1 MTRRRPERRRD
12 LLGLLGET
20 PVDLSQANDI
30 RALPVSDLRVGSAQ
44 PRRSFDLE
52 RLSELAESIRV
63 HGVLQPLLVRSVDGE
78 YEIVAGERRWRAAQL
93 AGLTE
98 VPVVVRQL
106 SNEQARAAALIENL
120 QRDNLNV
127 IDEVDGKLELV
138 ALTLGLERE
147 EARKRLMQLLRAV
160 PGDEHEQLDQVFRS
174 MGETWRTFA
183 KNKLRILN
191 WPQPVLEALRAGLP
205 LTLGSVVA
213 SAPPE
218 RQAELLKLAQNG
230 ASRSQLLQA
239 LQTPSQTSAVTPE
252 HFAKVLSSKR
262 FLSGLD
268 TPTREAL
275 DRWLARMPER
285 VRQAIDEQS

>member
-1 MTRRRPERRRD
+1 
-12 LLGLLGET
+12 
-20 PVDLSQANDI
+20 
-30 RALPVSDLRVGSAQ
+30 
-44 PRRSFDLE
+44 
-52 RLSELAESIRV
+52 
-63 HGVLQPLLVRSVDGE
+63 
-78 YEIVAGERRWRAAQL
+78 
-93 AGLTE
+93 
-98 VPVVVRQL
+98 
-106 SNEQARAAALIENL
+106 
-120 QRDNLNV
+120 
-127 IDEVDGKLELV
+127 
-138 ALTLGLERE
+138 
-147 EARKRLMQLLRAV
+147 
-160 PGDEHEQLDQVFRS
+160 

-213 SAPPE
+213 SAPAE

>member
-1 MTRRRPERRRD
+1 M
-12 LLGLLGET
+12 
-20 PVDLSQANDI
+20 DLSQANDI
-30 RALPVSDLRVGSAQ
+30 RALPVSELRVGSTQ

-52 RLSELAESIRV
+52 RLSELAESIRE
-63 HGVLQPLLVRSVDGE
+63 HGVLQPLLVRSVDGH

-93 AGLTE
+93 AGLSE
-98 VPVVVRQL
+98 IPVVVRQL
-106 SNEQARAAALIENL
+106 SDEQARAAALIENL

-147 EARKRLMQLLRAV
+147 QARKRLMQLLRTV
-160 PGDEHEQLDQVFRS
+160 PGDEHERLDQVFRS

-213 SAPPE
+213 GAPE
-218 RQAELLKLAQNG
+218 DRQAELLELAQNG
-230 ASRSQLLQA
+230 ASPFPPDACPAVQA
-239 LQTPSQTSAVTPE
+239 ENQSAGPRATCQ
-252 HFAKVLSSKR
+252 SSGKQAFSFQPGR
-262 FLSGLD
+262 TDQRNSGPLAGTD
-268 TPTREAL
+268 AGATPTG
-275 DRWLARMPER
+275 DRRAELSCSYR
-285 VRQAIDEQS
+285 

>member
-12 LLGLLGET
+12 LVGLLGET

-30 RALPVSDLRVGSAQ
+30 RALPVSELRVGSAQ

-52 RLSELAESIRV
+52 RLSELAESVRE
-63 HGVLQPLLVRSVDGE
+63 HGVLQPLLVRSVDGH

-93 AGLTE
+93 AGLSE
-98 VPVVVRQL
+98 VPVVIRQL
-106 SNEQARAAALIENL
+106 SDEQARAAALIENL

-138 ALTLGLERE
+138 ALTLGLDRE
-147 EARKRLMQLLRAV
+147 KARKRLMQLLRTV

-191 WPQPVLEALRAGLP
+191 WPQPVLEALPAGLP

-213 SAPPE
+213 GAPE
-218 RQAELLKLAQNG
+218 DRQAELLELAQNG
-230 ASRSQLLQA
+230 ASRSRLMRA
-239 LQTPSQTSAVTPE
+239 LQSKPKISPLAPE
-252 HFAKVLSSKR
+252 QLAKVLGSKR
-262 FLSGLD
+262 FLSSLD
-268 TPTREAL
+268 APTRETL
-275 DRWLARMPER
+275 DRWLARIPEQL
-285 VRQAIDEQS
+285 RQAIDEQG

>member
-12 LLGLLGET
+12 LVGLLGET

-30 RALPVSDLRVGSAQ
+30 RALPVSELRVGSAQ

-52 RLSELAESIRV
+52 RLSELAESVRE
-63 HGVLQPLLVRSVDGE
+63 HGVLQPLLVRSVDGH

-93 AGLTE
+93 AGLSE
-98 VPVVVRQL
+98 VPVVIRQL
-106 SNEQARAAALIENL
+106 SDEQARAAALIENL

-138 ALTLGLERE
+138 ALTLGLDRE
-147 EARKRLMQLLRAV
+147 KARKRLMQLLRTV

-191 WPQPVLEALRAGLP
+191 WPQPVLEALHAGLP

-213 SAPPE
+213 GAPE
-218 RQAELLKLAQNG
+218 DRQAELLELAQNG
-230 ASRSQLLQA
+230 ASRSRLMRA
-239 LQTPSQTSAVTPE
+239 LQSKPKISPLAPE
-252 HFAKVLSSKR
+252 QLAKVLGSKR
-262 FLSGLD
+262 FLSSLD
-268 TPTREAL
+268 APTRETL
-275 DRWLARMPER
+275 DRWLARIPEQL
-285 VRQAIDEQS
+285 RQAIDEQG

>member
-12 LLGLLGET
+12 LIGLLGEA

-30 RALPVSDLRVGSAQ
+30 RALPVSELRVGSTQ

-52 RLSELAESIRV
+52 RLSELAESIRE
-63 HGVLQPLLVRSVDGE
+63 HGVLQPLLVRSVDGH

-93 AGLTE
+93 AGLSE
-98 VPVVVRQL
+98 IPVVVRQL
-106 SNEQARAAALIENL
+106 SDEQARAAALIENL

-147 EARKRLMQLLRAV
+147 QARKRLMQLLRTV
-160 PGDEHEQLDQVFRS
+160 PGDEHERLDQVFRS

-191 WPQPVLEALRAGLP
+191 WPQSVLEALRAGLP

-213 SAPPE
+213 GAPE
-218 RQAELLKLAQNG
+218 DRQAELLELAQNG
-230 ASRSQLLQA
+230 ASRSRLMRA
-239 LQTPSQTSAVTPE
+239 LQSKPKISPLAPE
-252 HFAKVLSSKR
+252 QLAKVLGSKR
-262 FLSGLD
+262 FLSSLD
-268 TPTREAL
+268 APTRETL
-275 DRWLARMPER
+275 DRWLARMPEQL
-285 VRQAIDEQS
+285 RQAIHELS

>member
-12 LLGLLGET
+12 LIGLLGDT
-20 PVDLSQANDI
+20 PADLSQASDVRN
-30 RALPVSDLRVGSAQ
+30 LPVDELRVGSTQ

-52 RLSELAESIRV
+52 RLSDLAESIRE
-63 HGVLQPLLVRSVDGE
+63 HGVLQPLLVRSVDGH

-93 AGLTE
+93 AGLSE

-147 EARKRLMQLLRAV
+147 SARRRLMQLLRTP

-174 MGETWRTFA
+174 MGETWRTFT

-205 LTLGSVVA
+205 LTLGAVVA
-213 SAPPE
+213 GAPAD
-218 RQAELLKLAQNG
+218 RQAELLALAQSG
-230 ASRSQLLQA
+230 ASRSQLLRA
-239 LQTPSQTSAVTPE
+239 LQAAPKTSPVAPE
-252 HFAKVLSSKR
+252 RLAKLLGSKR
-262 FLSGLD
+262 FLASLD
-268 TPTREAL
+268 APAREAL
-275 DRWLARMPER
+275 ERWLARMPER
-285 VRQAIDEQS
+285 VRQAVDEQS